1 MLKEQKARL
10 EINMYILYSMVYM
23 ITYTYVY
30 GMYTCT
36 YTRYIVQTLFFLGI
50 HTKESRD
57 SLSCFCKVWKI
68 KFSH

>member
-1 MLKEQKARL
+1 MLKEQKAHL
-10 EINMYILYSMVYM
+10 EINIYIIYSMVCM
-23 ITYTYVY
+23 IIYAYVY
-30 GMYTCT
+30 GMYT
-36 YTRYIVQTLFFLGI
+36 YTHYIVQTLFFLGI